1 VCGVIGIISGSPI
14 VGDLLL
20 GLMSLQH
27 RGQDAAGIAVFTG
40 NELYV
45 KKGKG
50 LVADVFHEIP
60 AINGTIGVG
69 HTRYPTAGSNAANSA
84 HPFVLHPLAVVHNGN
99 ITNYLEV
106 KKTLT
111 NGALESL
118 ESNTDAEILS
128 RILAHE
134 YALSGDIFH
143 AVEHIMTMLTGSFS
157 VIVALPQGILAFR
170 DPFGFRPLVI
180 GKKNGSYCVASETV
194 AFETLGYK
202 RLRDVH
208 PGEAVFIDNRLML
221 TSKIIKERPFA
232 HCMFEWVYFAR
243 PDSFIDNR
251 SVNKARMKLGYLL
264 AKRWKIPIDVVIP
277 VPDSARPAAIIFAE
291 TLGVKH
297 REGLIKNRYIGRT
310 FIMPTQ
316 RERELSVRMKL
327 NPIMSS
333 IQNRRVAVLDDSIVR
348 GTTSRKIVQLLRD
361 AGAKEVHY
369 ISTCPPIRNPCH
381 YGIDFPTKEE
391 LIASEKT
398 NEEICKEI
406 GADSVTYQTI
416 EDLKEACKI
425 DALCMACLDGKY
437 PSPISQSQMEVL
449 AEQRLCERK
458 E

>member
-1 VCGVIGIISGSPI
+1 
-14 VGDLLL
+14 
-20 GLMSLQH
+20 
-27 RGQDAAGIAVFTG
+27 
-40 NELYV
+40 
-45 KKGKG
+45 
-50 LVADVFHEIP
+50 
-60 AINGTIGVG
+60 
-69 HTRYPTAGSNAANSA
+69 
-84 HPFVLHPLAVVHNGN
+84 
-99 ITNYLEV
+99 
-106 KKTLT
+106 
-111 NGALESL
+111 
-118 ESNTDAEILS
+118 
-128 RILAHE
+128 
-134 YALSGDIFH
+134 
-143 AVEHIMTMLTGSFS
+143 
-157 VIVALPQGILAFR
+157 
-170 DPFGFRPLVI
+170 
-180 GKKNGSYCVASETV
+180 
-194 AFETLGYK
+194 
-202 RLRDVH
+202 
-208 PGEAVFIDNRLML
+208 
-221 TSKIIKERPFA
+221 
-232 HCMFEWVYFAR
+232 
-243 PDSFIDNR
+243 
-251 SVNKARMKLGYLL
+251 
-264 AKRWKIPIDVVIP
+264 
-277 VPDSARPAAIIFAE
+277 
-291 TLGVKH
+291 GVKH